1 MRERKIKDIHFEDF
15 SSDSIVNTQP
25 FGILNHH
32 INMNRGLFFA
42 SMALRTASSFVSPGR
57 ALSLHHPA
65 LSPVRWV
72 STNPQQPQSQ
82 SQSQSQNTNIRPD
95 NINSQQ
101 PQSLDSFVP
110 PDTKIQIGDAITF
123 EVISFGPLG
132 ASLQFLPSKPSSLP
146 PSSSTPPPI
155 SAYTDSDRR
164 FIMKTRGLL
173 YQDEIALFQQKRG
186 YKDPVEVGEILSGYV
201 LKIRP
206 DGKIDVSLRQVGFDK
221 IQDIVNTVLEE
232 LQELGTL
239 GVGERSPPEAI
250 EQLFPGISKSSFKKA
265 VAILYKARKITIGDD
280 KRSINLVE

>member
-1 MRERKIKDIHFEDF
+1 
-15 SSDSIVNTQP
+15 
-25 FGILNHH
+25 
-32 INMNRGLFFA
+32 MNRGLFFA

-132 ASLQFLPSKPSSLP
+132 ASLQFLPSKLPALQHPPLHSQPAACSCTSSCRTNGTFSFKLPAFQLFQFRIIHTESAATHFPPLHGRQHYRFYVTPSIP
-146 PSSSTPPPI
+146 TPSPSTPSP
-155 SAYTDSDRR
+155 RR
-164 FIMKTRGLL
+164 A
-173 YQDEIALFQQKRG
+173 IA
-186 YKDPVEVGEILSGYV
+186 P
-201 LKIRP
+201 
-206 DGKIDVSLRQVGFDK
+206 
-221 IQDIVNTVLEE
+221 TV
-232 LQELGTL
+232 
-239 GVGERSPPEAI
+239 A
-250 EQLFPGISKSSFKKA
+250 
-265 VAILYKARKITIGDD
+265 
-280 KRSINLVE
+280 